1 MNESKIKQQQ
11 WKLTPH
17 SYQMQH
23 ETLLIV
29 NLL

>member
-1 MNESKIKQQQ
+1 MNESRIKQQ